1 MFCVC
6 LYAFEVGMCVCAC
19 VCVCVCVCSHLDE
32 MELTGI
38 FVSLGPWLRSQPPLR
53 AIQRETKSLNQP
65 F

>member
-1 MFCVC
+1 
-6 LYAFEVGMCVCAC
+6 MCVCAC